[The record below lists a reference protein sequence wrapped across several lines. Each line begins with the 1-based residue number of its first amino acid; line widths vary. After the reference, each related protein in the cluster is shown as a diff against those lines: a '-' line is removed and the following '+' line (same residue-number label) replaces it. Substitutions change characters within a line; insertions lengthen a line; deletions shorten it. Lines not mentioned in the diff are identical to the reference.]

1 MEKNIFILLVVL
13 IILMIVFDVSF
24 IVIFFVFILGSIFFA
39 QKDGDKKAAKI
50 KTANDFLDKKLVE
63 DNFTIIKRIDTSD
76 AKNRNVFLVDS
87 NSKRIAIFNYDI
99 ESVTYI
105 AFNSIINVELIE
117 DNSTIMQGGIGRAIA
132 GGVLAGG
139 VGAIV
144 GASTRSSDD
153 VVRSLQVRII
163 TNNLDNPCNLI
174 SIISSPDAKIKRD
187 SGIYKE
193 MFALTQEIYSIVYS
207 IIEQNKKA
215 EVCTKNNV
223 DAFSISDRMKE
234 LVHLKNQQLI
244 TEVEYEAKRSELLA
258 RL

>member
-1 MEKNIFILLVVL
+1 MGKKISLLALVLFILRG
-13 IILMIVFDVSF
+13 VFDISF
-24 IVIFFVFILGSIFFA
+24 SIIFSLFFIGAFFFA
-39 QKDGDKKAAKI
+39 QKDYDDKIAKV
-50 KTANDFLDKKLVE
+50 KKVNDFLDKKLAE
-63 DNFTIIKRIDTSD
+63 DNFTITKRIDTSD
-76 AKNRNVFLVDS
+76 TINRHVFLVDS

-105 AFNSIINVELIE
+105 PFNSIINVELIE
-117 DNSTIMQGGIGRAIA
+117 DNSTVMQGGIGRAIA

-153 VVRSLQVRII
+153 VIRSLQVRII
-163 TNNLDNPCNLI
+163 TNNLDNSCNLI
-174 SIISSPDAKIKRD
+174 SIISSPEAKIKRD

-207 IIEQNKKA
+207 IIELNKKA
-215 EVCTKNNV
+215 EVGIKNN
-223 DAFSISDRMKE
+223 ANGFSVSDRIKE
-234 LVHLKNQQLI
+234 LVQLKNQQLI
-244 TEVEYEAKRSELLA
+244 TEEEFEAKRVELLA